1 MLLIKKSVFTSIF
14 IFFFFIPP
22 TLADTLNQERKFN
35 IYAKLSLVPKIKIM
49 EISTLLNVENET
61 FHYEFI
67 INSKNIVEFIN
78 QIDGKGKV
86 EGFVN
91 NLYQPTKYTYK
102 YIRKKKEKY
111 VEIDYD
117 DNKVVKIIN
126 VPEFDSSK
134 LSVVNDEMLIDT
146 IDPSSFFLNVL
157 DFNKTES
164 CKNKFKIFDGKR
176 RYDVVFNN
184 LTKNTDNGTIEC
196 EAKQIRIGGYKKEE
210 KVNDVFAASDYI
222 KVIYKDDKLNSF
234 VGYEAKNGSIKII
247 INEAS

>member
-1 MLLIKKSVFTSIF
+1 MLLIKKSVFTYIF
-14 IFFFFIPP
+14 IFFFFISP

-86 EGFVN
+86 DGFVN
-91 NLYQPTKYTYK
+91 NLYQPTKYTYT

-117 DNKVVKIIN
+117 DNKIVKIIN

-184 LTKNTDNGTIEC
+184 LIKNKDNGTIEC
-196 EAKQIRIGGYKKEE
+196 EAAQIRLGGYKSDE

-222 KVIYKDDKLNSF
+222 KIIYKDDKMKSF

-247 INEAS
+247 INEAL

>member
-1 MLLIKKSVFTSIF
+1 MLLIKKSVFTYIF
-14 IFFFFIPP
+14 IFFFFISP

-49 EISTLLNVENET
+49 EISTLLNVENES

-117 DNKVVKIIN
+117 NNKVVKVIN
-126 VPEFDSSK
+126 VPEYDSSK
-134 LSVVNDEMLIDT
+134 LSVVNDKMLIDT

-157 DFNKTES
+157 DFHKTKD

-176 RYDVVFNN
+176 RYDVVFKNIIKNKKNN
-184 LTKNTDNGTIEC
+184 TIEC
-196 EAKQIRIGGYKKEE
+196 EANQIRLGGYKKDE
-210 KVNDVFAASDYI
+210 KVTDVFAASDYI
-222 KVIYKDDKLNSF
+222 KIIYSDSNNEF
-234 VGYEAKNGSIKII
+234 IGYEAKNGPIKITI
-247 INEAS
+247 EEIK